1 MSLCQ
6 FAKLHIL
13 SGVIFIQSPIIFCRL
28 RTINKLLIVLKVIGN
43 NVENIVN
50 NMWGGVQSFIFLHV
64 HTTTSDTLQK
74 VFVFSAIDETCTVLF
89 WC

>member
-1 MSLCQ
+1 MSLRQC
-6 FAKLHIL
+6 AKLHIL
-13 SGVIFIQSPIIFCRL
+13 MGVIFIQSPIIFCRL

-50 NMWGGVQSFIFLHV
+50 NMWGGVQSFIFL
-64 HTTTSDTLQK
+64 TTSDTLQK
-74 VFVFSAIDETCTVLF
+74 VYVFSAIDETCTVLF